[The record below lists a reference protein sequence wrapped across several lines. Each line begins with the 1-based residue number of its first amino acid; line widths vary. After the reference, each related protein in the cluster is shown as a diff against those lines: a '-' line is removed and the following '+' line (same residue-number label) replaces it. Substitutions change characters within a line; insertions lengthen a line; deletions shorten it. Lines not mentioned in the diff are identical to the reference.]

1 MIGQILSGVSMQVFF
16 DPHVSLNRGKNLF
29 LQRKTIF
36 AVLMS
41 AGIFTF
47 SGELWGDPN
56 LADTL
61 YAGLVLLVLALLL
74 VLYALQAELPAEA
87 RQQRAGITG
96 SMVVVLVLL
105 MASHTWVALHH
116 IHESSRRI
124 DCYTF
129 QQDAVDSLWKGENP
143 YSSTHANIYNP
154 DETAR
159 YYGPGMVVNGRVQV
173 GLQYPPLTL
182 LPALV
187 GSSLGDVRYGYL
199 LAILVSALLLAAALP
214 GWRGILA
221 AGFALWNPLTFLTEG
236 NCWTE
241 PLAWMLLCLVV
252 FAAYR
257 KPGWLPVCLGLL
269 VASKQYNLLILPLSV
284 LLLENFSWKQYLKQL
299 AIVLGVAVL
308 TAFPFL
314 LWNVRALWYDLVQFH
329 LVQPYRKDAVSLA
342 VPFPWILKL
351 SLPLVL
357 LLLVWIVA
365 KVQPGRWRFTAAY
378 GVVFLLFFVTAKQAF
393 CNYYFLISQLFLLA
407 AAECFPGVGVSEQG
421 QDESFSQ
428 EGSAGA
434 VSTTE
439 RSIPC

>member
-1 MIGQILSGVSMQVFF
+1 MIGQILSGVPMPVVS
-16 DPHVSLNRGKNLF
+16 DPLVAPQKGENPSS
-29 LQRKTIF
+29 QRKTIF
-36 AVLMS
+36 AVLMT

-47 SGELWGDPN
+47 CGELWGDPN

-61 YAGLVLLVLALLL
+61 PAGLVLLVLALLL
-74 VLYALQAELPAEA
+74 VIYALQVELPAEP
-87 RQQRAGITG
+87 RPRRAGITG
-96 SMVVVLVLL
+96 PMAVVLVLL

-116 IHESSRRI
+116 IHGTSRRI

-129 QQDAVDSLWKGENP
+129 QQDAIESLWKGENP

-199 LAILVSALLLAAALP
+199 LAILASALLLAAALP
-214 GWRGILA
+214 GWSGILA
-221 AGFALWNPLTFLTEG
+221 AGLALWNPLTFFTEG

-241 PLAWMLLCLVV
+241 PLTWMFLCLVV
-252 FAAYR
+252 FAVYR

-269 VASKQYNLLILPLSV
+269 LASKQYNLLILPLSA

-299 AIVLGVAVL
+299 AIAVGVAVL

-314 LWNVRALWYDLVQFH
+314 LWNTRALWYDLVQFH
-329 LVQPYRKDAVSLA
+329 LAQPYRKDAVGLA
-342 VPFPWILKL
+342 VPFPWILSL

-357 LLLVWIVA
+357 LLLVWILA
-365 KVQPGRWRFTAAY
+365 KVRPGRWRFTAAY
-378 GVVFLLFFVTAKQAF
+378 GLVFLLLFVTAKQAF

-407 AAECFPGVGVSEQG
+407 AAEYFPRVGVSEK
-421 QDESFSQ
+421 
-428 EGSAGA
+428 
-434 VSTTE
+434 
-439 RSIPC
+439 